1 MSVPH
6 IDQGQAAL
14 FALVER
20 VDLLCLDAG
29 NTVVFLDHA
38 RLAAAFGRAGLR
50 ATPAALNEAEGLT
63 KIAIDRGD
71 LEGVAWE
78 VAGVASARSW
88 GRYVGSMAR
97 LVGLA
102 APRVPALLDSV
113 WAEHR
118 ARNFWDLVPEGLAP
132 ALEQARGAGARV
144 AIVSNSE
151 GQLDRLLTDVGL
163 RGSIDLVVDSALVGF
178 EKPDPR
184 IFRFA
189 LDHFGVPAERAL
201 HLGDIYGTDVLG
213 ARAAGI
219 RCALVD
225 LHGHLAGHHP
235 DVPRVTSAAAVA
247 TALAAHRE
255 ATPSG

>member
-1 MSVPH
+1 MDSTL
-6 IDQGQAAL
+6 G
-14 FALVER
+14 ALVR
-20 VDLLCLDAG
+20 GVDLLCLDAG

-38 RLAAAFGRAGLR
+38 RLAAAFGRTGFD
-50 ATPAALNEAEGLT
+50 ATPDALNEAEGAT

-71 LEGVAWE
+71 LADVAWQ
-78 VAGVASARSW
+78 VAGIASARAW
-88 GRYVGSMAR
+88 GRYIGSIAR
-97 LVGLA
+97 TAGLPA
-102 APRVPALLDSV
+102 AKVPALLDAL

-118 ARNFWDLVPEGLAP
+118 RRNFWDLVPAGLGA
-132 ALEQARGAGARV
+132 ALDAARIAGARV

-151 GQLDRLLTDVGL
+151 GHLDGLLVDVAL
-163 RGSIDLVVDSALVGF
+163 RASIDLVVDSGIVGV

-189 LDHFGVPAERAL
+189 LDSFGIPAERAL

-225 LHGHLAGHHP
+225 PHGHLAGHHP
-235 DVPRVTSAAAVA
+235 DVPRVASAADVA
-247 TALAAHRE
+247 RALAAHRT
-255 ATPSG
+255 AMTSD

>member
-1 MSVPH
+1 MPVPH
-6 IDQGQAAL
+6 IEQGQAAIV
-14 FALVER
+14 ALVER

-38 RLAAAFGRAGLR
+38 RLAASFGRAGFET
-50 ATPAALNEAEGLT
+50 TPAALNETEGLT

-78 VAGVASARSW
+78 VPGVASARSW

-97 LVGLA
+97 RAGLS
-102 APRVPALLDSV
+102 PQRVPALLDSV

-118 ARNFWDLVPEGLAP
+118 ARNFWDLVPEGLGP
-132 ALEQARGAGARV
+132 ALDQVRRAGARV

-163 RGSIDLVVDSALVGF
+163 RGSIDLVVDSALVGV

-189 LDHFGVPAERAL
+189 LEHFGVPAERAL
-201 HLGDIYGTDVLG
+201 HLGDIYGTDILG

-247 TALAAHRE
+247 TALATYRE